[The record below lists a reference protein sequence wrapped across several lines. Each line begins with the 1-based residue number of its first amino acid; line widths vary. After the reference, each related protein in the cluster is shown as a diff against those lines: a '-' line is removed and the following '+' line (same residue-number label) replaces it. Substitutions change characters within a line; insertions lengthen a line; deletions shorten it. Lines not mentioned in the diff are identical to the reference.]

1 MAKRAHWLV
10 KSEPST
16 YSFERLVAEGRATWD
31 GVRNYTARN
40 NLRLMKVGDECL
52 FYHSSEGKVVVGI
65 ARVAREAYQDPTT
78 DEDWSAVD
86 LEPVKALPRPVYL
99 AEMREHPVL
108 GKMMI
113 FKQGRLSVV
122 PVTDEEF
129 DAVIALARK
138 KA

>member
-1 MAKRAHWLV
+1 MPKRAHWLV

-16 YSFERLVAEGRATWD
+16 YSFDRLVKEGRATWD

-40 NLRLMKVGDECL
+40 NLRAMKRGDDCL
-52 FYHSSEGKVVVGI
+52 FYHSGEGKAVVGL
-65 ARVAREAYQDPTT
+65 ARVTREAYPDPTT
-78 DEDWSAVD
+78 KDDWSAVD
-86 LEPVKALPRPVYL
+86 IEPIEALPRPVEL
-99 AEMREHPVL
+99 AEMRAHRQL
-108 GKMMI
+108 GKMAI

-129 DAVIALARK
+129 EAVLALSRK

>member
-1 MAKRAHWLV
+1 
-10 KSEPST
+10 
-16 YSFERLVAEGRATWD
+16 
-31 GVRNYTARN
+31 VRNYTARN
-40 NLRLMKVGDECL
+40 NLRAMKVGDECL

-86 LEPVKALPRPVYL
+86 LEPVKALARPVYL
-99 AEMREHPVL
+99 TEMRDHPVL

-122 PVTDEEF
+122 PVTDDEF